1 MLVSILLDVQGVQVS
16 EFVALYSIVLSTPII
31 VVSVV
36 TMPLGASGRAGMFND
51 NTSLS
56 VKLLFLAFL

>member
-51 NTSLS
+51 NTLLS